1 MWVSLHTLHS
11 FYRRSVNWIVDLESS
26 QMADAYV
33 ASSGPPFYL
42 AKAVALS
49 DKTYMSADIGSPVLF
64 LICAVTPE
72 ES

>member
-1 MWVSLHTLHS
+1 
-11 FYRRSVNWIVDLESS
+11 
-26 QMADAYV
+26 MAHVYV

-49 DKTYMSADIGSPVLF
+49 DKTYMSSDIGSPVLF